1 MRAVTRAAGVSVSA
15 ANYHFGS
22 KEALMLATL
31 GQVVLPVNRARVERL
46 DELESAAVD
55 GAPALEA
62 VLEAFL
68 APAVERRDTSSK
80 GDGFRQLAAR
90 LYSDPPDIVVAF
102 KQENF
107 GPLSERFI
115 AAIQRVLPDRDPVE
129 LALSFQYIVGM
140 MVHVIAGQLELSEEP
155 ARDEDARPDD
165 QGLLA
170 SLIRFAAAGLRSS
183 PASAPRKTE

>member
-1 MRAVTRAAGVSVSA
+1 
-15 ANYHFGS
+15 
-22 KEALMLATL
+22 
-31 GQVVLPVNRARVERL
+31 
-46 DELESAAVD
+46 
-55 GAPALEA
+55 
-62 VLEAFL
+62 
-68 APAVERRDTSSK
+68 
-80 GDGFRQLAAR
+80 LAAR

-183 PASAPRKTE
+183 PTSAPRKTE